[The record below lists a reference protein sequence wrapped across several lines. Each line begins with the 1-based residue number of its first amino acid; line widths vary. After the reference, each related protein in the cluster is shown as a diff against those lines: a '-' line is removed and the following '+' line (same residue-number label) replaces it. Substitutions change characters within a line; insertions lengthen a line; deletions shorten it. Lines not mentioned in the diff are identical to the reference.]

1 MTALD
6 QEALDWLVQFGE
18 QARNDEQTQQ
28 LVDLV
33 DGRINEVN
41 AQLPGD
47 AELDEMLHAATR
59 AHWRSFLAMVSR
71 EVFEVHPPAEVLA
84 LSRTVARRGF
94 GIDVVMRTYR
104 VGQAMLWQFITD
116 FLNKAIEDD
125 QLRSAVLLLFW
136 DRVLEWT
143 DTCVEASVAVY
154 TDEREQWQRG
164 ALARRFGLAG
174 SLLRGDSIDIDHAET
189 QLGHSLRRHQTAI
202 VLWADE
208 SVTTADPVRTLEK
221 FGNDIA
227 TLLDA
232 PRPLMLSSGV
242 RGMWAWI
249 ATTGVPDPSTLPTVG
264 QPGLHAAIGSSA
276 PDIAGFR
283 QSHREALAAQRVALA
298 TDYVPMVIRY
308 ADVELVC
315 LTTGDGSVEAMRVM
329 ATRELGALTSA
340 DETTARLRETLLAYL
355 ASGRNAPATAQQL
368 NVHPNTVRYR
378 INQSEELLG
387 HSIEERA
394 TYIELALR
402 CAQAYGDRILTPQP
416 DRAIA

>member
-6 QEALDWLVQFGE
+6 QEALDWLVQFGA
-18 QARNDEQTQQ
+18 QARNDEQTQL

-33 DGRINEVN
+33 DGKINEVN
-41 AQLPGD
+41 AHLPGD
-47 AELDEMLHAATR
+47 AELGEQLHAATR

-116 FLNKAIEDD
+116 LLNKAIEDD

-174 SLLRGDSIDIDHAET
+174 SILRGDTVDIDQAEA
-189 QLGHSLRRHQTAI
+189 QLGHSLRRQQTAI

-208 SVTTADPVRTLEK
+208 SASVPEPVRTLEK
-221 FGNDIA
+221 LGTDIA
-227 TLLDA
+227 AHLDA
-232 PRPLMLSSGV
+232 ARPLMLSSGV
-242 RGMWAWI
+242 RGMWVWV
-249 ATTGVPDPSTLPTVG
+249 ATAGVPDLTGLPLGG
-264 QPGLHAAIGSSA
+264 QPGLHAAVGSSA
-276 PDIAGFR
+276 PGATGFR
-283 QSHREALAAQRVALA
+283 QSHREALAAQRVAIE
-298 TDYVPMVIRY
+298 TDYAPAVIRY
-308 ADVELVC
+308 TDVELVC
-315 LTTGDGSVEAMRVM
+315 LTTGDGSVEAIRVM
-329 ATRELGALTSA
+329 AARELGALTSA
-340 DETTARLRETLLAYL
+340 DETTARLRETVLAYL
-355 ASGRNAPATAQQL
+355 ASGRNVPATAQL
-368 NVHPNTVRYR
+368 LTVHPNTVRYR

-394 TYIELALR
+394 TYLELALR
-402 CAQAYGDRILTPQP
+402 CAQIYGDKILAP
-416 DRAIA
+416 DRAGT

>member
-6 QEALDWLVQFGE
+6 QEALDWLVQFGA
-18 QARNDEQTQQ
+18 QARTDEQTQQ

-33 DGRINEVN
+33 DGRIAEVN
-41 AQLPGD
+41 AQLPMD
-47 AELDEMLHAATR
+47 AELAEQLHAATR
-59 AHWRSFLAMVSR
+59 SHWRSFLAMVSR

-104 VGQAMLWQFITD
+104 VGQAMLWQYITD
-116 FLNKAIEDD
+116 LLNKAIEDD

-174 SLLRGDSIDIDHAET
+174 SLLRGDAVDVDHAES

-202 VLWADE
+202 VLWTDE
-208 SVTTADPVRTLEK
+208 SAGAPDPVRTLEK
-221 FGNDIA
+221 FANDIA
-227 TLLDA
+227 ALLDA

-249 ATTGVPDPSTLPTVG
+249 ATAGAPNLDAVPSIG

-283 QSHREALAAQRVALA
+283 QSHREALAAQRVAIE
-298 TDYVPMVIRY
+298 TDH
-308 ADVELVC
+308 
-315 LTTGDGSVEAMRVM
+315 
-329 ATRELGALTSA
+329 
-340 DETTARLRETLLAYL
+340 
-355 ASGRNAPATAQQL
+355 APATAQQL

-394 TYIELALR
+394 TYLELALR
-402 CAQAYGDRILTPQP
+402 CAQTYGDKILTQQP